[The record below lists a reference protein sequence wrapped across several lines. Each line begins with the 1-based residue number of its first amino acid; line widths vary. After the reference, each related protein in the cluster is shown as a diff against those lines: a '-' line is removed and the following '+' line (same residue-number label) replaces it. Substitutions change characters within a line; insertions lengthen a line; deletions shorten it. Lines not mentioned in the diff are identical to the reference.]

1 MTTTRSTHVR
11 LPVQAQ
17 QQLER
22 LIEATGLTQTGVIVT
37 AIDRMY
43 QQHQQERTMQYLIH
57 RDPAGTEIV
66 GRIVGSCDTVRDA
79 AALLGIS
86 DDQFDGDSPRY
97 VYDWL
102 ELVNEIDDDTTT
114 DPNSIQTMT
123 LEQLTYAV
131 FHAAYPDSYGEPNPD
146 KIAEIGEWL
155 SGPGG
160 WADYADADS
169 LAAEWRQV
177 EAEAEWATE

>member
-1 MTTTRSTHVR
+1 MTNARNPVLSIRVGPLTRT
-11 LPVQAQ
+11 
-17 QQLER
+17 QLDELQTR
-22 LIEATGLTQTGVIVT
+22 WGMSLATVITVL
-37 AIDRMY
+37 ADRA
-43 QQHQQERTMQYLIH
+43 HQQETRTM
-57 RDPAGTEIV
+57 
-66 GRIVGSCDTVRDA
+66 
-79 AALLGIS
+79 
-86 DDQFDGDSPRY
+86 
-97 VYDWL
+97 
-102 ELVNEIDDDTTT
+102 TT
-114 DPNSIQTMT
+114 DTNSIQTMT

-160 WADYADADS
+160 WADYADAES